1 MKIKVI
7 GKKHWKGTSKKTGN
21 DYDFTA
27 VFYIG
32 SDDGVIG
39 QCGLDISVDPAVC
52 PFNSID
58 VNREYDVEF
67 GPRGRVVAFAPAK

>member
-21 DYDFTA
+21 DYDFSA
-27 VFYIG
+27 VYFIG

-39 QCGLDISVDPAVC
+39 QCGLDVSVDPSIC
-52 PFNSID
+52 GFNEIEIGG
-58 VNREYDVEF
+58 VYDVEY
-67 GPRGRVVAFAPAK
+67 GPRGRVVGFTPVK